1 MSRVYYQPELDRNMR
16 IVGHTTHIPSFL
28 VWRNKENLLESYPNC
43 IPIEYKGN
51 DIKNPTY
58 MDLEEYVDDLT
69 NYNDNDWDFNR
80 GPDHLSKEAVFQIFK
95 NLNKEDREW
104 LINKVNLREYE

>member
-1 MSRVYYQPELDRNMR
+1 MAIGFN
-16 IVGHTTHIPSFL
+16 
-28 VWRNKENLLESYPNC
+28 
-43 IPIEYKGN
+43 
-51 DIKNPTY
+51 TY
-58 MDLEEYVDDLT
+58 SDDLGDDDWYDKLFLSK